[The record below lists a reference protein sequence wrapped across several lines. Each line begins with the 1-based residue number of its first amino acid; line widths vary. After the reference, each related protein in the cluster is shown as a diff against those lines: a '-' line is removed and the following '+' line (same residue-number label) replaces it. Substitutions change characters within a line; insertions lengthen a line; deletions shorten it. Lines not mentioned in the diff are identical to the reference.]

1 MNLDNI
7 IAVRKG
13 KVVYQ
18 DGDSLIKVY
27 DEKEWPKSE
36 ILNEALNQARIEETG
51 LNIPKI
57 KEVTMVDG
65 KWALVMDCIH
75 GKSLAELMS
84 TPEGF
89 DEYLNLFVD
98 LQREI
103 HTKKAPLLTTLK
115 DKMTRKISYSDLNAT
130 VRYDLQLRLPEL
142 GVTSVVCHCDFSPA
156 NVIIAEDGTPFV
168 VDWSHTTQGNPSVDA
183 AVTYILFRMNGKNEE
198 AEKYLALY
206 CEKCGIEKTEV
217 LKWVPVASA
226 SKSIKYDGEAK
237 AFLLSLAKSV
247 EYLD

>member
-1 MNLDNI
+1 
-7 IAVRKG
+7 
-13 KVVYQ
+13 
-18 DGDSLIKVY
+18 
-27 DEKEWPKSE
+27 
-36 ILNEALNQARIEETG
+36 
-51 LNIPKI
+51 
-57 KEVTMVDG
+57 
-65 KWALVMDCIH
+65 
-75 GKSLAELMS
+75 MS

-89 DEYLNLFVD
+89 DEYLELFVN

-142 GVTSVVCHCDFSPA
+142 GVTNVVCHCDYSPA
-156 NVIIAEDGTPFV
+156 NVIIAEDGTPYIL
-168 VDWSHTTQGNPSVDA
+168 DWSHTTQGNPCVDA
-183 AVTYILFRMNGKNEE
+183 AVTYILFKMNGRNEE

-206 CEKCGIEKTEV
+206 CEKCGIEKNVV

-237 AFLLSLAKSV
+237 EFLLSLAKSV
-247 EYLD
+247 EYLG